1 MDLVAKPKKKP
12 EQASPGYVGYL
23 WKNKDPENRAPH
35 EVIPLDFTPIYL
47 SYPQDWKDM
56 FATKGFM
63 LAMHVPASFAKNKS
77 RLTRALYRVGKTA
90 DIKKQWNFIDEIRGS
105 GYEQMQ
111 QAEDPLN
118 ILKVRLAKGE
128 ITKEYYE
135 KLRQTLAA

>member
-1 MDLVAKPKKKP
+1 M
-12 EQASPGYVGYL
+12 
-23 WKNKDPENRAPH
+23 
-35 EVIPLDFTPIYL
+35 EV
-47 SYPQDWKDM
+47 
-56 FATKGFM
+56 
-63 LAMHVPASFAKNKS
+63 HVPASFAKNKS

-90 DIKKQWNFIDEIRGS
+90 DVKKQWNFIDEIRGS

-111 QAEDPLN
+111 QAEDPLS